1 MWCRPSYFFDPDTK
15 VSFSYDEYTPLTVD
29 RQANMIRKTT
39 VLDTKN
45 MMVSCNA
52 RTKQASL
59 AKYISI
65 LNIIQGEVHESFQRI
80 RERKLV
86 NFIEWGPAS
95 IQVSGLMLASYTGIR
110 HLYAK
115 RLSQYSLL
123 GKRQAFLDKY
133 KSFPVFADNDLS
145 EFDESKDLIDSLD
158 PDHNLT
164 DEGNVVGMVD
174 PTLQFT

>member
-1 MWCRPSYFFDPDTK
+1 MAASTTTLRYQGYMNNDLVGLLVSLIPTPS
-15 VSFSYDEYTPLTVD
+15 L
-29 RQANMIRKTT
+29 
-39 VLDTKN
+39 
-45 MMVSCNA
+45 
-52 RTKQASL
+52 
-59 AKYISI
+59 
-65 LNIIQGEVHESFQRI
+65 QRL

-115 RLSQYSLL
+115 CLSQYSLL
-123 GKRQAFLDKY
+123 GKRQAFLDKC

-145 EFDESKDLIDSLD
+145 EFDESKDLSDSLVDEYMACESLYYIKWRVED